1 MRLFK
6 VIRGQ
11 TFRKRSEYEKLKL
24 NGLHG
29 DKLWISQSSYKIC
42 DLKTNSRFG
51 PIETVTSEFMK
62 KIFKMAMS
70 IISAKSVLALGSTC
84 KLRTTY
90 FRLCNTAVTAFQKTR
105 NQQFQDWF

>member
-24 NGLHG
+24 NGLHR

-70 IISAKSVLALGSTC
+70 IISAKSVLALG
-84 KLRTTY
+84 
-90 FRLCNTAVTAFQKTR
+90 
-105 NQQFQDWF
+105 